1 MCEDIL
7 DTVISYYK
15 VVRKRFVDQVC
26 QQVVLHFLLDCD
38 ESPLKVLCPELV
50 MGLGID
56 QLEMI
61 AGEETEAKDRRN
73 MLEGQIKSLESA
85 LVVLRT

>member
-1 MCEDIL
+1 M
-7 DTVISYYK
+7 
-15 VVRKRFVDQVC
+15 
-26 QQVVLHFLLDCD
+26 VLHFLLDCD